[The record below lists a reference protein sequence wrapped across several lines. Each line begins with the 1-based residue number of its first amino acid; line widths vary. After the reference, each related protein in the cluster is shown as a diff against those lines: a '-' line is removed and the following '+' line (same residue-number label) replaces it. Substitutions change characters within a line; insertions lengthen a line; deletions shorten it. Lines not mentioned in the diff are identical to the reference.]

1 MTAGEA
7 IQSPAH
13 ASRVPSDGAP
23 IGQRQHAGLSPVD
36 LALKI
41 SVIALGC
48 ILLAN
53 CTASHKLTSKVDPRY
68 GVSASP
74 RVIEP
79 GQPVPK
85 GGGTYR
91 VGKPYYVA
99 GKMYVPEENR
109 RYRDEGTA
117 SWYGDDFHGRLTANG
132 EVYDMNSV
140 SAAHPTMPMPSYAR
154 VTNVK
159 NGRSLIVRVNDR
171 GPYHDDRVIDLSG
184 KAAELLDFRG
194 KGLARVRVEYVGPAA
209 LEGSDDR
216 KLMATLREGAPAPAP
231 SAVMLAATKPFLP
244 DAPRVNLARSE
255 PGLAGHELRRGE
267 SFAAKASDALR
278 RHEPEPV
285 FTAGPRGAEPSAA
298 SRSIVA
304 ASPSKSS
311 LRQGSDSVERPTARP
326 GAIGDFANARGLY

>member
-1 MTAGEA
+1 MTQAKA
-7 IQSPAH
+7 IQPA
-13 ASRVPSDGAP
+13 ARTSRVHSHGAP
-23 IGQRQHAGLSPVD
+23 LGQDRRVGLSPVD
-36 LALKI
+36 LALKA
-41 SVIALGC
+41 SAIAVVC
-48 ILLAN
+48 ILLTN
-53 CTASHKLTSKVDPRY
+53 CNASNKLTSKVDPRY

-132 EVYDMNSV
+132 EVYDMNSI

-216 KLMATLREGAPAPAP
+216 KLIATLREGAPAPAP

-244 DAPRVNLARSE
+244 DASRVNVARSE
-255 PGLAGHELRRGE
+255 PGPPGHELRRGE

-278 RHEPEPV
+278 RHDPEPV

-298 SRSIVA
+298 SRSVVA
-304 ASPSKSS
+304 ASPSRPP
-311 LRQGSDSVERPTARP
+311 LRQGSDGVERPTARP
-326 GAIGDFANARGLY
+326 GSIGDFANARGLY